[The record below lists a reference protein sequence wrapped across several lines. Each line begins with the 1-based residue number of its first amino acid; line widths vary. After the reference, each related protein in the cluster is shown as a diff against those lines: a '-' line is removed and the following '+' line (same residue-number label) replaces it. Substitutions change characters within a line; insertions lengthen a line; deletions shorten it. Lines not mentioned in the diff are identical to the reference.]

1 MRRSLL
7 LIAVCGIA
15 TTVGGAPDHYNP
27 KKLTGTYSIGTM
39 SLTDPAPGDAKDAL
53 LRLYLTGDA
62 AKDLYN
68 TIRVPPTKDQCFDDG
83 TMSKTLGEVMC
94 SRHPKGAHEC
104 WIGIDLKKKALA
116 HAFVC

>member
-7 LIAVCGIA
+7 LVLACGIA

-27 KKLTGTYSIGTM
+27 KRLTGTYSIGTT
-39 SLTDPAPGDAKDAL
+39 SLTDPSPGDPTDAL
-53 LRLYLTGDA
+53 LRLYLTGEA

-68 TIRVPPTKDQCFDDG
+68 TLRVPSARDQCFDDG
-83 TMSKTLGEVMC
+83 SLTKTLGEVMC
-94 SRHPKGAHEC
+94 TRHPKGAHEC

-116 HAFVC
+116 NAFVC